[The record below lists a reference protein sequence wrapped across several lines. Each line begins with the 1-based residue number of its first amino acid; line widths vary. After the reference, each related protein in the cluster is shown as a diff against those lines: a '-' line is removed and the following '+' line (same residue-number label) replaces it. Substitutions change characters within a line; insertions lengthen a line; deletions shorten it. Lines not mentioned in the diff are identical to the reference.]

1 MNPLT
6 TVKWPLIIG
15 FVLSVIIAAL
25 IDGGLH
31 FNSLTLAALTR
42 WLHII

>member
-15 FVLSVIIAAL
+15 FVLAVIIAAL
-25 IDGGLH
+25 IDGGLS
-31 FNSLTLAALTR
+31 FNTLTWPA
-42 WLHII
+42 